1 MHHCLLT
8 DTQPLA
14 KHLLPPGQ
22 FPTVLLFSMMS
33 YGMEYSFTQFQSD
46 VGPLPSSCAP
56 LTSSL
61 AGRYGKLNSPQRSV
75 SAAWSLLFCRLK
87 MKQNKTLSA
96 FFEMNCLKIFMFPF
110 SSFEKLLVRD
120 FFFEFWIRVFEG
132 MDFFFFFVKNCKNAY
147 FTPVFQKVKMLQKSI
162 CFILRNVY
170 I

>member
-1 MHHCLLT
+1 
-8 DTQPLA
+8 
-14 KHLLPPGQ
+14 
-22 FPTVLLFSMMS
+22 
-33 YGMEYSFTQFQSD
+33 
-46 VGPLPSSCAP
+46 
-56 LTSSL
+56 
-61 AGRYGKLNSPQRSV
+61 
-75 SAAWSLLFCRLK
+75 